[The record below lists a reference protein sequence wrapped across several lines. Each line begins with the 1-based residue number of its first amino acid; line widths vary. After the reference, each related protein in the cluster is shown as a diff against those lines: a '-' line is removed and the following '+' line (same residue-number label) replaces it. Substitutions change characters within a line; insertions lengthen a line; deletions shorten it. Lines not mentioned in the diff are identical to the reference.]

1 MSIEREQPSTASK
14 SMASFIKLG
23 DIKGEFAGAYSNSLG
38 GFRECSAL
46 FTTGGGGDRL
56 TDAGLVFPGLYD
68 LAGYEG
74 SGTATCM
81 SNGLDCDRN
90 EHGII
95 TETFKPLAE
104 MNSFGESLNPVFQLG
119 TNSGPGATT
128 FLTGQFDMPTN
139 NIGGSAG
146 PGGDDI

>member
-1 MSIEREQPSTASK
+1 
-14 SMASFIKLG
+14 MASFIKLG

-56 TDAGLVFPGLYD
+56 TDAGWVFPGLYD

-74 SGTATCM
+74 SGTATSM

-95 TETFKPLAE
+95 TETFEPADGVD
-104 MNSFGESLNPVFQLG
+104 FAGSLDPVLE
-119 TNSGPGATT
+119 T
-128 FLTGQFDMPTN
+128 
-139 NIGGSAG
+139 GGSAG
-146 PGGDDI
+146 PGGTSFMTGSMSSPTDNFVGNPYPSPIG